1 MEGFRME
8 RKSTT
13 EFKTKCFYTE
23 RQIDICKLLE
33 KEILHFITK
42 EITETCSQNT
52 LFSDNKGL

>member
-8 RKSTT
+8 RKSAT

-42 EITETCSQNT
+42 EITEICNQNT

>member
-1 MEGFRME
+1 ME
-8 RKSTT
+8 RKSAT

-42 EITETCSQNT
+42 EITEICNQNT